1 MDIKQEAKKHGTTTV
16 GIITAEGVVLAA
28 EKRATMGYLIAHK
41 RVDKVIP
48 ITDNIAMTI
57 AGFVGDAQ
65 MLAKYVKAEMELYE
79 IRKQKQVNVKSA
91 ANLLSNILFGNRM
104 SVFPFYVQLLLAGVD
119 ETGSHL
125 FSLDSDGGCIP
136 DQYISTGSGSVIAY
150 GVLEDNFKEESSLK
164 EGIDIAARAIKA
176 AMARDAFSGEGIDI
190 YTLTNKGIK
199 KVPKEEIDKLVK

>member
-1 MDIKQEAKKHGTTTV
+1 MNTKQEAKKHGTTTV
-16 GIITAEGVVLAA
+16 GIITTEGAVLAA

-41 RVDKVIP
+41 NVDKVIP
-48 ITDNIAMTI
+48 ITEKIAMTI
-57 AGFVGDAQ
+57 AGYVGDAQ
-65 MLAKYVKAEMELYE
+65 MLAKYLKAEMELYE

-104 SVFPFYVQLLLAGVD
+104 SIFPFYVQILLAGVD
-119 ETGSHL
+119 KTGHHL

-150 GVLEDNFKEESSLK
+150 GVLEDNFKEELSLK

-199 KVPKEEIDKLVK
+199 KVPKEEIDKLIK